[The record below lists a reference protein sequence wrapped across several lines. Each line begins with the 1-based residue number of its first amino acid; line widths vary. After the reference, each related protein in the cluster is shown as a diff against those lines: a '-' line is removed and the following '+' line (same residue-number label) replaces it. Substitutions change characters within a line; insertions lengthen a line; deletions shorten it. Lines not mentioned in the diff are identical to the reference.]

1 MKLRLPDSI
10 SSLQDLSNLLI
21 EIKSYARWY
30 NQHKILKQLDSKKI
44 TDSPNLS
51 PAASELVNDLGP
63 KDKIS
68 QQDIDEL
75 LSTLEK
81 FQSNTPHLNITL
93 AAPPTN
99 DIKRTLVNWCRQNIA
114 PNVLVTFQFN
124 ATILGGMVIRHGSH
138 IYDWSFRRQI
148 LAARGNFCEVLR
160 RV

>member
-10 SSLQDLSNLLI
+10 SSSQDLSNLLI
-21 EIKSYARWY
+21 EIKEYARWY
-30 NQHKILKQLDSKKI
+30 NQHKILKRLDSKKN
-44 TDSPNLS
+44 TDSPDLS
-51 PAASELVNDLGP
+51 IAAEEVINDLGNN
-63 KDKIS
+63 DKIT
-68 QQDIDEL
+68 QHDIDNL
-75 LSTLEK
+75 ISNLEK

-93 AAPPTN
+93 AAPPSG
-99 DIKRTLVNWCRQNIA
+99 DIKKKLVNWCRENIA